1 MRDKYSDFIE
11 QTFKLNPVLIVGSGI
26 SAGAGISGMG
36 KLATY
41 LSENVNVEKL
51 DAHEILIWDEI
62 KSKLTNGMGLEEV
75 LQNSGEAVSNTLLQ
89 EIIQHSWCCIST
101 DEQKLLLD
109 ISINIDPTGFVR
121 YFSKFITSSTKTL
134 HIVTTNYDH
143 LIEWSA
149 SKAGWKIWDGFNEGS
164 IGYPLS
170 VSKLNEQ
177 MNRTIRIGN
186 GKTKSFNIITHPHLR
201 IYKPHGSLSWFKIPN
216 GDVIKVPGVGTHLV
230 SFLER
235 VQLTPT
241 IVTPGTGK
249 YLETHMEPYYTVLS
263 EMKQVLTGC
272 KALLFLGFGFNDLH
286 IQGSFEPLLRNDSI
300 PKIILAMDLS
310 NAAKALIEGTA
321 IKNFIAVQKKGDYSE
336 IISDK
341 FESFILEESNHWTF
355 IELLNQAWGAE
366 SYAATPRSI

>member
-1 MRDKYSDFIE
+1 MRNKYSEFIE

-41 LSENVNVEKL
+41 LSENVHVGRLN
-51 DAHEILIWDEI
+51 AHERPIWDEI
-62 KSKLTNGMGLEEV
+62 KSNLTNGRGLEEV

-89 EIIQHSWCCIST
+89 QIIQHTWCCIST

-109 ISINIDPTGFVR
+109 ISTNADPTGFVR
-121 YFSKFITSSTKTL
+121 YFSKYITSSTKVI

-164 IGYPLS
+164 IGSPLS

-177 MNRTIRIGN
+177 MNRTIRN
-186 GKTKSFNIITHPHLR
+186 GKILNNITHPHLR

-216 GDVIKVPGVGTHLV
+216 GDVMKVHGVGTHLV
-230 SFLER
+230 PLLEQVR
-235 VQLTPT
+235 LTPT
-241 IVTPGTGK
+241 IVTPGAGK

-263 EMKQVLTGC
+263 EMKQVLSGC
-272 KALLFLGFGFNDLH
+272 NALLFLGFGFNDLH

-300 PKIILAMDLS
+300 PKIILAMELS
-310 NAAKALIEGTA
+310 STAKALIEGRV
-321 IKNFIAVQKKGDYSE
+321 IKNFVAVQKTGEYSE

-341 FESFILEESNHWTF
+341 FEPFILQEPNHWSFT
-355 IELLNQAWGAE
+355 ELLNQAWGSE
-366 SYAATPRSI
+366 SYAAATRPI

>member
-1 MRDKYSDFIE
+1 MRNKYSDFID

-41 LSENVNVEKL
+41 LSENVATNKL
-51 DAHEILIWDEI
+51 NAHERLIWDEI

-89 EIIQHSWCCIST
+89 EIIQHSWRCIST
-101 DEQKLLLD
+101 DEQKLLLE
-109 ISINIDPTGFVR
+109 ISTNVDPTGFVR
-121 YFSKFITSSTKTL
+121 YFSKFITSSTKII

-164 IGYPLS
+164 IGSPLS

-186 GKTKSFNIITHPHLR
+186 GKNLNNITHPHLR

-230 SFLER
+230 PFLEQVR
-235 VQLTPT
+235 LTPT
-241 IVTPGTGK
+241 IVTPGTRK

-272 KALLFLGFGFNDLH
+272 NALLFLGFGFNDLH
-286 IQGSFEPLLRNDSI
+286 IQGSFEPLLRNESI
-300 PKIILAMDLS
+300 PKIILAMELS
-310 NAAKALIEGTA
+310 STAKALIEA
-321 IKNFIAVQKKGDYSE
+321 KIIKNFVTVQKKGDYSE

-341 FESFILEESNHWTF
+341 FESFILQESNHWTF
-355 IELLNQAWGAE
+355 TELLNQAWGAE
-366 SYAATPRSI
+366 SYAATPRSF